1 MIKFPWDQLMLEVM
15 RTNKYFYSHL
25 VDLRSIED
33 ELASLDL
40 TKQEK
45 KELLEIAHMNLH
57 GTILDAILSELNE
70 KDKRHFLTL
79 VANGEDEKIWEH
91 LNAKVEKLEE
101 KIRDASEQIKKELKK
116 DIAKVK
122 T

>member
-1 MIKFPWDQLMLEVM
+1 MLEVM

-25 VDLRSIED
+25 IDLESLEED
-33 ELASLDL
+33 LSLLDL
-40 TKQEK
+40 TKKEK
-45 KELLEIAHMNLH
+45 MGLLEIAHMNLH

-70 KDKRHFLTL
+70 KDKRKFLTL
-79 VANGEDEKIWEH
+79 VAHGEDEKIWEH
-91 LNAKVEKLEE
+91 LNIKIEKVEE
-101 KIRDASEQIKKELKK
+101 KIRAAAEQIKKELKK